1 MPSFLHKLQRRSS
14 RVTTKTNGAQDPES
28 YAAASANGQNG
39 NGLQHRVSSS
49 TLNSSQI
56 GSSTPSTTPATST
69 TEDMADQ
76 ARTYG
81 PTPLPVRSP
90 THAQRPGVDPL
101 KRYSMNVISPKNR
114 RARTVLTQSVGPVH
128 SHQQRF

>member
-101 KRYSMNVISPKNR
+101 KRYSMNVISSKNR